1 MDRESYR
8 VFSDVIVY
16 IKDNGF
22 ITELLPY
29 NFAIYAFNANY
40 FVDWIP
46 PPN

>member
-8 VFSDVIVY
+8 VVSVVIVY

-29 NFAIYAFNANY
+29 NFAIFVIYAIFI
-40 FVDWIP
+40 VD
-46 PPN
+46 